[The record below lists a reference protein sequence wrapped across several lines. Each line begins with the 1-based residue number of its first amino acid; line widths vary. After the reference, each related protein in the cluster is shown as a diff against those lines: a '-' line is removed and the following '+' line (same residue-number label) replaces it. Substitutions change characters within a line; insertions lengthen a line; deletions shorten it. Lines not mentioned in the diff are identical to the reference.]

1 MFFIIYLVIS
11 TKIAERIIKDS
22 FLLPLPYY
30 RKLMEVLF
38 SVKIFDVE
46 FSPDLYVLRSAE
58 SKKVVFR
65 NWSEHMYMCVCVW
78 LQGEYLAL
86 YISKT
91 NKDRNTKFYTQYQTS
106 A

>member
-1 MFFIIYLVIS
+1 
-11 TKIAERIIKDS
+11 
-22 FLLPLPYY
+22 
-30 RKLMEVLF
+30 MEILF
-38 SVKIFDVE
+38 SVKSFDIE
-46 FSPDLYVLRSAE
+46 LPPDLYVLRSPE
-58 SKKVVFR
+58 SKKVVFG
-65 NWSEHMYMCVCVW
+65 NWSMHMCVCVC

>member
-1 MFFIIYLVIS
+1 
-11 TKIAERIIKDS
+11 
-22 FLLPLPYY
+22 
-30 RKLMEVLF
+30 MEVLF
-38 SVKIFDVE
+38 KISDVE
-46 FSPDLYVLRSAE
+46 FSPDLYVLRSPE
-58 SKKVVFR
+58 SKKVVFG
-65 NWSEHMYMCVCVW
+65 NWSVRMYVCVCVCVCVYVCVW

>member
-1 MFFIIYLVIS
+1 
-11 TKIAERIIKDS
+11 
-22 FLLPLPYY
+22 
-30 RKLMEVLF
+30 MEVLF
-38 SVKIFDVE
+38 KISDVE
-46 FSPDLYVLRSAE
+46 FSPDLYVLRSPE

-65 NWSEHMYMCVCVW
+65 NWSVRMYVRIYVCVCVW

-91 NKDRNTKFYTQYQTS
+91 NKDRNTKFYTEYHTS